1 MLQMMPG
8 VTPALIERLV
18 SARTDLT
25 KADVKEVMDQC
36 REVYS
41 QRVKAD
47 GGEPQLAATPL
58 PGKGKAGAPLPSVVK
73 DSGFRVALLAV
84 KRKAA
89 APKKG

>member
-1 MLQMMPG
+1 M
-8 VTPALIERLV
+8 IERLI

-36 REVYS
+36 REVYA
-41 QRVKAD
+41 QRMKAE

-58 PGKGKAGAPLPSVVK
+58 AGKGKAGGPVATAVK
-73 DSGFRVALLAV
+73 DSGFRVALLAA

-89 APKKG
+89 GAKKP

>member
-1 MLQMMPG
+1 MPG
-8 VTPALIERLV
+8 VTPALIERMV

-47 GGEPQLAATPL
+47 GGEPQLAATPP
-58 PGKGKAGAPLPSVVK
+58 PGKGKAGGAQSSVVK

-89 APKKG
+89 VPKKS